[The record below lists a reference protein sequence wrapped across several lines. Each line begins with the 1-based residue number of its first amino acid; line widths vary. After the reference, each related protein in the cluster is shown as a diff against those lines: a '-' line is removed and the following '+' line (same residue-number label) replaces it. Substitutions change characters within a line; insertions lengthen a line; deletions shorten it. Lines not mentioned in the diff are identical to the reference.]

1 MYLST
6 GINDTPTIV
15 GKATAAINGGAF
27 LAAKFDANGGIVLA
41 GAGNNALGLLLPTT
55 PDAVAAGED
64 VTVQVKD
71 IGLWKVGAAVAF
83 GDELTPDANGKA
95 ITAAVGNF
103 ITAIAL
109 EKATAADQIIKV
121 QIVKA
126 GYKPA

>member
-15 GKATAAINGGAF
+15 GKATVAINGGAF

-41 GAGNNALGLLLPTT
+41 GAGNNALGLLLATT
-55 PDAVAAGED
+55 PDAVAAGDD
-64 VTVQVKD
+64 VTAQIKD
-71 IGLWKVGAAVAF
+71 IGLWRVGAAVAF
-83 GDELTPDANGKA
+83 GAELTSDANGKA
-95 ITAAVGNF
+95 VTAAVGNF

-109 EKATAADQIIKV
+109 EKATAADLIIKV
-121 QIVKA
+121 QVVKA